1 MVNETIKCPQC
12 GYEIEISEVLTSQIR
27 DNIKKEFEQN
37 LKNKDV
43 ALINLKRELAQQK
56 KLFLDER
63 ESIKSQINAKIEE
76 ERRNIQE
83 KTKNEARN
91 EFKVELTDL
100 KNQISEKE
108 KKISDYRTM
117 ELELRKQRREL
128 ESAKEDFE
136 IKLTRKIDEE
146 REKIKEQTAKKFT
159 EEHHLKNIEKEK
171 IILDLRKAL
180 EDAKRKAEQG
190 SVQTQG
196 EVFELNLEKILEN
209 SFPLDQIEPVPK
221 GIRGADVIQKI
232 YDSNQQQL
240 CGIILWETK
249 STKNWSNAWVEKLKD
264 DQRELGADIAV
275 LVTETMPKEIEN
287 FGFLNGIWV
296 TSNRLT
302 IGLATVFRHNLVE
315 SSFTKLS
322 SVGKNEKMETIYNYL
337 SGSEFKQKVEAIV
350 ETFSS
355 MQDQLN
361 REKRAMT
368 KIWKEREKQIERI
381 TNNTIGMY
389 GELRGIIGATL
400 PEIKALELD
409 SSEEIKTLRE
419 GKL

>member
-1 MVNETIKCPQC
+1 MARETIKCPQC

-27 DNIKKEFEQN
+27 DNIKTEFEKN
-37 LKNKDV
+37 LKDKDV
-43 ALINLKRELAQQK
+43 ALINLKTELAQQK
-56 KLFLDER
+56 KIFLEEK
-63 ESIKSQINAKIEE
+63 ESIKNQINTKIEE
-76 ERRNIQE
+76 ERKIIQE
-83 KTKNEARN
+83 KTKVEVKNG
-91 EFKVELTDL
+91 FKVELSDL
-100 KNQISEKE
+100 KIQLSEKE
-108 KKISDYRTM
+108 KKISDYRTT
-117 ELELRKQRREL
+117 ELELRKQKREL

-136 IKLTRKIDEE
+136 LKLNRKLDEE
-146 REKIKEQTAKKFT
+146 REKIKEQTAKKFA
-159 EEHHLKNIEKEK
+159 EEHYLKDIEKEK

-196 EVFELNLEKILEN
+196 EVLELDLEEILEN
-209 SFPLDQIEPVPK
+209 RFPLDQIEPVPK
-221 GIRGADVIQKI
+221 GIRGADVIHKI

-249 STKNWSNAWVEKLKD
+249 STKNWSNSWIEKLKD

-275 LVTETMPKEIEN
+275 LVTETLPKEIEN

-296 TSNRLT
+296 TSNRLA
-302 IGLATVFRHNLVE
+302 IGLATILRHNLVE

-322 SVGKNEKMETIYNYL
+322 SVGKNEKMETIYKYL
-337 SGSEFKQKVEAIV
+337 SGPEFKQKVEAIV
-350 ETFSS
+350 ETFSG

-361 REKRAMT
+361 REKRAMM
-368 KIWKEREKQIERI
+368 KIWKEREKHIERI

-389 GELRGIIGATL
+389 GELKGIIGATL
-400 PEIKALELD
+400 PEIKALELN
-409 SSEEIKTLRE
+409 SSEEIKTLGE